1 MRLALPLTIA
11 VLFAALLAGCGGGS
25 STGSGT
31 SGEGGATGPGPAQA
45 QSAPPGAASHAC
57 GAQTLRVNGVPCDEA
72 RAVLAAWRT
81 APACRIQAG
90 ASHASCKVR
99 GYLCIAARQ
108 GKEAA
113 VSCARPGHSILFA
126 PPK

>member
-11 VLFAALLAGCGGGS
+11 ALLVGLLAGCGGSS
-25 STGSGT
+25 STDSSSG
-31 SGEGGATGPGPAQA
+31 GEGASAPAQA
-45 QSAPPGAASHAC
+45 QSAPPGATSHAC
-57 GAQTLRVNGVPCDEA
+57 GDGQKLRVSAVPCEEA
-72 RAVLAAWRT
+72 KAVLAAWRS
-81 APACRIQAG
+81 APACRIQGG

-113 VSCARPGHSILFA
+113 VSCARPGHSVLFVA
-126 PPK
+126 PK

>member
-11 VLFAALLAGCGGGS
+11 ALLAGLLAGCGGSS
-25 STGSGT
+25 STETSSGGGSGT
-31 SGEGGATGPGPAQA
+31 APAQS

-57 GAQTLRVNGVPCDEA
+57 GEGQKLRVSAVPCAEA
-72 RAVLAAWRT
+72 KQVLAAWRS
-81 APACRIQAG
+81 APACRIKGG

-99 GYLCIAARQ
+99 GYICIAARQ

-113 VSCARPGHSILFA
+113 VSCSRPGHSVLFV
-126 PPK
+126 PED

>member
-11 VLFAALLAGCGGGS
+11 ALLAGLLAGCGGS
-25 STGSGT
+25 STTDS
-31 SGEGGATGPGPAQA
+31 SGEGATGPGPAQA
-45 QSAPPGAASHAC
+45 QSAPPGATSHAC
-57 GAQTLRVNGVPCDEA
+57 GDGQTLRVSSVPCEEA
-72 RAVLAAWRT
+72 KAVLAAWRS
-81 APACRIQAG
+81 APACRIQDG

-113 VSCARPGHSILFA
+113 VSCARPGHSVLFV

>member
-11 VLFAALLAGCGGGS
+11 ALLAALLAGCGGDS
-25 STGSGT
+25 STSSGT
-31 SGEGGATGPGPAQA
+31 SGEDAPAPAQA
-45 QSAPPGAASHAC
+45 QSVPPGAASHAC
-57 GAQTLRVNGVPCDEA
+57 GDQRLRVSAVPCDEA
-72 RAVLAAWRT
+72 KAVLAAWRK
-81 APACRIQAG
+81 APACRIQG
-90 ASHASCKVR
+90 EASHASCKVR

-113 VSCARPGHSILFA
+113 VSCARPGHSILFE

>member
-11 VLFAALLAGCGGGS
+11 ALLAALLAGCGGSS
-25 STGSGT
+25 STDS
-31 SGEGGATGPGPAQA
+31 SSRNEGPPAQS
-45 QSAPPGAASHAC
+45 QSAPPGATSHAC
-57 GAQTLRVNGVPCDEA
+57 GDGQTLRVSAVPCDEA
-72 RAVLAAWRT
+72 KAVLAAWRS
-81 APACRIQAG
+81 APACRIHGG

-108 GKEAA
+108 GDESA
-113 VSCARPGHSILFA
+113 VSCARPGHSVLFV

>member
-1 MRLALPLTIA
+1 LS
-11 VLFAALLAGCGGGS
+11 V
-25 STGSGT
+25 
-31 SGEGGATGPGPAQA
+31 
-45 QSAPPGAASHAC
+45 SA
-57 GAQTLRVNGVPCDEA
+57 VPCEEA
-72 RAVLAAWRT
+72 KAVLAAWRS
-81 APACRIQAG
+81 APACRIKGG

-108 GKEAA
+108 GEEAA

>member
-1 MRLALPLTIA
+1 MRLALPLAIA
-11 VLFAALLAGCGGGS
+11 ALVAGLLAGCDGGS
-25 STGSGT
+25 SSTDT
-31 SGEGGATGPGPAQA
+31 SSEGGAAPAPAEA

-57 GAQTLRVNGVPCDEA
+57 GDGQKLRVSAVPCEEA
-72 RAVLAAWRT
+72 KAVLAAWRA
-81 APACRIQAG
+81 APACRIQGG

-113 VSCARPGHSILFA
+113 VSCSRPGHSVLFA

>member
-1 MRLALPLTIA
+1 MRLALPLAIA
-11 VLFAALLAGCGGGS
+11 ALLAGLLAGCGGESSSPGS
-25 STGSGT
+25 SSG
-31 SGEGGATGPGPAQA
+31 GGAATAPAEA
-45 QSAPPGAASHAC
+45 QSVPPGAASHAC
-57 GAQTLRVNGVPCDEA
+57 GDQTLRVSAVPCEEA
-72 RAVLAAWRT
+72 KTVLAAWRA
-81 APACRIQAG
+81 APACRIQGG

-113 VSCARPGHSILFA
+113 VSCARPGHSILSV

>member
-1 MRLALPLTIA
+1 MRLALLLTI
-11 VLFAALLAGCGGGS
+11 AALLAGLAAGCGGS
-25 STGSGT
+25 SSTDSN
-31 SGEGGATGPGPAQA
+31 SDGGAGAPGPARA

-57 GAQTLRVNGVPCDEA
+57 GDQTLRVSGVPCDEA
-72 RAVLAAWRT
+72 EAVLAAWRS
-81 APACRIQAG
+81 APACRIQGG

-108 GKEAA
+108 GKQAA

-126 PPK
+126 PKG